1 MLTPINLMAAQEVRV
16 VFVTSNIDKDQ
27 RLEASRLVDAEL
39 GLLGLVARSE
49 SNWFEGWGRRFGVL
63 VTRTSDGLWNGRD
76 SRERFCLGVLRGS
89 NPAPAT
95 NT

>member
-49 SNWFEGWGRRFGVL
+49 SNWFEGWGPM
-63 VTRTSDGLWNGRD
+63 
-76 SRERFCLGVLRGS
+76 LGG
-89 NPAPAT
+89 AC
-95 NT
+95 